1 MALPIPVALLGF
13 SNFERNALASYF
25 RLAPRTASSYIHV
38 LDVDEARFV
47 VADADQ
53 PGVPEL
59 LDTLGRTG
67 DAVFIGAHGPD
78 AAAAWMMRPIDPAQ
92 VLRELDNLLTQRD
105 NPATGTAPLPLSTM
119 STARARAAA
128 VAEAGERTMPSRR
141 AADDEVDH
149 ATAAER
155 RAEAVARRERREAAL
170 RPVTVR
176 RALLVDDSEIAL
188 AYLERHLVR
197 HGVAAD
203 WATNSTKAIEL
214 MSQRPYGFVF
224 LDVDLGEHSELDGLG
239 LCQYIKR
246 RHAHPNGR
254 APIVVL
260 VSALNDPVDRVR
272 GTLAGAD
279 EQLGKPLDGAALDR
293 LLDAHGVEK
302 AEPPSSKN

>member
-128 VAEAGERTMPSRR
+128 VAEAGERTERVGGFPDELRR
-141 AADDEVDH
+141 AFFRRQPGNAGDGGPSVLPH
-149 ATAAER
+149 HAER
-155 RAEAVARRERREAAL
+155 
-170 RPVTVR
+170 
-176 RALLVDDSEIAL
+176 
-188 AYLERHLVR
+188 
-197 HGVAAD
+197 
-203 WATNSTKAIEL
+203 
-214 MSQRPYGFVF
+214 
-224 LDVDLGEHSELDGLG
+224 
-239 LCQYIKR
+239 
-246 RHAHPNGR
+246 
-254 APIVVL
+254 
-260 VSALNDPVDRVR
+260 
-272 GTLAGAD
+272 
-279 EQLGKPLDGAALDR
+279 
-293 LLDAHGVEK
+293 
-302 AEPPSSKN
+302 

>member
-1 MALPIPVALLGF
+1 MAPPIPVALLGF

-25 RLAPRTASSYIHV
+25 RLAPRGDLTYTHV
-38 LDVDEARFV
+38 LDVDDARFV
-47 VADADQ
+47 VADADS

-105 NPATGTAPLPLSTM
+105 NPTTGPGPLPLSTI
-119 STARARAAA
+119 SSARARAAA
-128 VAEAGERTMPSRR
+128 IAEAGERTMPSRR
-141 AADDEVDH
+141 AADDPADEVS
-149 ATAAER
+149 AAER
-155 RAEAVARRERREAAL
+155 RADAAARRERREAAL

-188 AYLERHLVR
+188 AYLERHLAR
-197 HGVAAD
+197 HGVASD
-203 WATNSTKAIEL
+203 WALDSSKAL
-214 MSQRPYGFVF
+214 DLLSQRPYGFVF
-224 LDVDLGEHSELDGLG
+224 LDVDLGESSEMDGLS
-239 LCQYIKR
+239 LCQHIKR
-246 RHAHPNGR
+246 RHPHPSGR

-260 VSALNDPVDRVR
+260 VSAFNDPVDRVR

-293 LLDAHGVEK
+293 MFDAHGLEK
-302 AEPPSSKN
+302 IDPPPSS